1 MNYNDYIFP
10 SPQDFQKLQENY
22 KKVHILEV
30 DDLNE
35 IISKLKEQKS
45 ILEHQNQR
53 YLHIIPRLQKGI
65 ESLEKIIISNN
76 HCNNLQKTQ
85 TTEQAIPPF
94 KCNYKTKISTHGGN
108 LLCNIF
114 RKLNKQSRII
124 PNMRFHTIV
133 MTDTEIQSHCNSH
146 PQNCSRQLDII
157 RLLLLYMT
165 LRPTCPYIHTISSVA
180 TNQLDVYIS
189 MINDK
194 E

>member
-10 SPQDFQKLQENY
+10 TPQDYQKLQENY
-22 KKVHILEV
+22 KKVHTLEV

-35 IISKLKEQKS
+35 IIAKLKEQKS
-45 ILEHQNQR
+45 LLQRQNQR
-53 YLHIIPRLQKGI
+53 YLHIIPRLQEGI
-65 ESLEKIIISNN
+65 ESLEKIIISNK
-76 HCNNLQKTQ
+76 HYHHLQKTQ
-85 TTEQAIPPF
+85 ATEQAIPPF
-94 KCNYKTKISTHGGN
+94 KCNYKTKISTHSGN
-108 LLCNIF
+108 LLHNIF
-114 RKLNKQSRII
+114 RKLNKQIQTI
-124 PNMRFHTIV
+124 PNMKFHTIV
-133 MTDTEIQSHCNSH
+133 IADIETQSHCNSH